1 MKNKTTCVDSQQN
14 RHTVTIA
21 MIHFFPLLLCS
32 SILQIP
38 VPFCLLAVYASQQ
51 PLTFQVYTAVVF
63 FPFFDKSC
71 YLNKPAVYVIS
82 YISTL
87 FNLKLQI
94 AQETCCNFHDGSI
107 KK

>member
-1 MKNKTTCVDSQQN
+1 MKNKTTCVDFQQN
-14 RHTVTIA
+14 RHTVIIA

-38 VPFCLLAVYASQQ
+38 VPFCLPAVYASQQ

-71 YLNKPAVYVIS
+71 YKRFPVFAAAFKSHLTE
-82 YISTL
+82 YIS
-87 FNLKLQI
+87 LKAVTDFQ
-94 AQETCCNFHDGSI
+94 Q
-107 KK
+107 K